1 MDINWSKAPDWA
13 VAHGLHE
20 TGFGIKEFWL
30 GETQHQN
37 LEHAKSFPYGGG
49 DPSRGSFHNSRRESF
64 SYVTPRPAPWT
75 GEGLP
80 PAGTV
85 CEFAGGTNCPEDPFD
100 KDLKEGDEVTI
111 IAHFKDGESE
121 LAAFTFNPRNLSR
134 GNTCVEQGMHG
145 CFRPIR
151 TLEQIA
157 AEDREKA
164 IAEMVYGGCG
174 CDQSDGTTTAFVICG
189 LLYDAGYRKQVS
201 E

>member
-1 MDINWSKAPDWA
+1 MNIDWSKAPAWA
-13 VAHGLHE
+13 VGHALHA
-20 TGFGIKEFWL
+20 FG
-30 GETQHQN
+30 GEIREVWVGEHQYQR
-37 LEHAKSFPYGGG
+37 LDQPKPFPYGGG
-49 DPSRGSFHNSRRESF
+49 NSDHRHNPRRSEFHFEQL
-64 SYVTPRPAPWT
+64 RPAPWT
-75 GEGLP
+75 GKGLP
-80 PAGTV
+80 PVGTV

-134 GNTCVEQGMHG
+134 GNACVEQGMHG

-151 TLEQIA
+151 TPEQIA
-157 AEDREKA
+157 AEEREKA

-174 CDQSDGTTTAFVICG
+174 CDQSDGTTTAFVICR

>member
-85 CEFAGGTNCPEDPFD
+85 CEFAGEIGR
-100 KDLKEGDEVTI
+100 
-111 IAHFKDGESE
+111 AH
-121 LAAFTFNPRNLSR
+121 
-134 GNTCVEQGMHG
+134 V
-145 CFRPIR
+145 
-151 TLEQIA
+151 
-157 AEDREKA
+157 
-164 IAEMVYGGCG
+164 
-174 CDQSDGTTTAFVICG
+174 
-189 LLYDAGYRKQVS
+189 
-201 E
+201 